1 MKFEDILITQ
11 ADGKRYA
18 KQTGDKNLIHTDEIS
33 GYNSIY
39 GEKVCHGSNV
49 LDKFLK
55 IFFKKKIN
63 YLKYIYI
70 KFNKHLSYNK
80 KIKIVKKNNQ
90 INLIQKNILR
100 ATIFFEKE
108 IENNGGGGGLD
119 VKLKKYKYFAIKKFN
134 KKISNEKRISKLLGN
149 LSYHVGMVFPGK
161 NSIINSIQIYNY
173 IKNNSIKDGIYSKI
187 IKEGYPFI
195 QNYLKSQNILIE
207 FETLVRPSVKIINN
221 KINRDLLNRIKKLEN
236 KKIFIIGGSGGIGT
250 DLIKIFLNNKNIKIF
265 ASYFKNKIDIK
276 NKNIHPIEI
285 NILKDQKKV
294 INLINE
300 ENIDLVYY
308 LPTPKISLNPNKDQK
323 NLYEKMYVKIPLEI
337 LKNTNNNSTINFF
350 YPSTIYID
358 NENSNSYYAK
368 AKLNAEKKLINIT
381 KKSKFVKLNMPRLPQ
396 LNSKQNLNIL
406 NLRFPNLIELLNKNK
421 RLQKSFF
428 LTN

>member
-1 MKFEDILITQ
+1 MI
-11 ADGKRYA
+11 
-18 KQTGDKNLIHTDEIS
+18 
-33 GYNSIY
+33 
-39 GEKVCHGSNV
+39 
-49 LDKFLK
+49 
-55 IFFKKKIN
+55 
-63 YLKYIYI
+63 
-70 KFNKHLSYNK
+70 
-80 KIKIVKKNNQ
+80 
-90 INLIQKNILR
+90 
-100 ATIFFEKE
+100 
-108 IENNGGGGGLD
+108 
-119 VKLKKYKYFAIKKFN
+119 
-134 KKISNEKRISKLLGN
+134 
-149 LSYHVGMVFPGK
+149 FPGK

-173 IKNNSIKDGIYSKI
+173 IKKDSIKDGIYTKI

-294 INLINE
+294 INLINK
-300 ENIDLVYY
+300 ENIDFVYY
-308 LPTPKISLNPNKDQK
+308 LPTPKISLYPNKDQK

-337 LKNTNNNSTINFF
+337 LKNTNNNSILNFF

-358 NENSNSYYAK
+358 NENSESYYAK

-406 NLRFPNLIELLNKNK
+406 NLRFPTLIELLNKNK

>member
-1 MKFEDILITQ
+1 MI
-11 ADGKRYA
+11 
-18 KQTGDKNLIHTDEIS
+18 
-33 GYNSIY
+33 
-39 GEKVCHGSNV
+39 
-49 LDKFLK
+49 
-55 IFFKKKIN
+55 
-63 YLKYIYI
+63 
-70 KFNKHLSYNK
+70 
-80 KIKIVKKNNQ
+80 
-90 INLIQKNILR
+90 
-100 ATIFFEKE
+100 
-108 IENNGGGGGLD
+108 
-119 VKLKKYKYFAIKKFN
+119 
-134 KKISNEKRISKLLGN
+134 
-149 LSYHVGMVFPGK
+149 FPGK

-173 IKNNSIKDGIYSKI
+173 IKKDSIKDGIYTKI

-250 DLIKIFLNNKNIKIF
+250 DLIKIFLNNKKIKIF

-276 NKNIHPIEI
+276 NKKIHLIKI

-294 INLINE
+294 INLINK
-300 ENIDLVYY
+300 ENIDFVYY
-308 LPTPKISLNPNKDQK
+308 LPTPKISLYPNKDQK

-337 LKNTNNNSTINFF
+337 LKNTNNNSILNFF

-358 NENSNSYYAK
+358 NENSESYYAK

-406 NLRFPNLIELLNKNK
+406 NLRFPTLIELLNKNK

>member
-1 MKFEDILITQ
+1 MKFEDILITH

-18 KQTGDKNLIHTDEIS
+18 KQSGDKNLIHTDEIS

-39 GEKVCHGSNV
+39 GEKICHGSNV

-55 IFFKKKIN
+55 IFLKKKKISH
-63 YLKYIYI
+63 LKYIYI
-70 KFNKHLSYNK
+70 KFNRHLSYNK
-80 KIKIVKKNNQ
+80 KIKIIKKKNNQ
-90 INLIQKNILR
+90 INLIQKKILR
-100 ATIFFEKE
+100 ATIFFGKE
-108 IENNGGGGGLD
+108 IENKGKLD
-119 VKLKKYKYFAIKKFN
+119 IKLKKYKYFATKKVY
-134 KKISNEKRISKLLGN
+134 KKISNKKRISKLLRN
-149 LSYHVGMVFPGK
+149 ISYHVGMIFPGK

-173 IKNNSIKDGIYSKI
+173 IKKDSIKDGIYTKI

-195 QNYLKSQNILIE
+195 QNYLKSENILIE
-207 FETLVRPSVKIINN
+207 FETLVRPSLKILNN

-276 NKNIHPIEI
+276 NKNIHLIEI

-294 INLINE
+294 INLINK
-300 ENIDLVYY
+300 ENIDFVYY
-308 LPTPKISLNPNKDQK
+308 LPTPKISLYPNKDQK

-337 LKNTNNNSTINFF
+337 LKNTNKKSILNFF

-368 AKLNAEKKLINIT
+368 AKLSAEKKLINIT
-381 KKSKFVKLNMPRLPQ
+381 KKSKCIKLNMPRLPQ
-396 LNSKQNLNIL
+396 LNTKQNLNIL

-428 LTN
+428 FTN